1 MICVLN
7 ISFRDENCF
16 SVYDGITFDFFYLL
30 FLCPS
35 DQSEVSWSRFSANE
49 SPPCPPTAPQ
59 VLRPS
64 CSSQSAPCTC
74 SAHHSG
80 SMSSWQ
86 TTRQHTSSYG
96 RFREMVC
103 ASECLHIPL
112 LSGERTEA
120 FSVPVLRRRRR
131 RGINVSGLVCANTL
145 PCASE
150 SRTSM
155 PTAPPKPWE
164 AC

>member
-1 MICVLN
+1 MMESVLTFFICYSPAHLTNQRSADPASQPMRALPAPPLRRNSCGHLAPVSRRPAPVVPTSEGACHLGKQLADTKAH
-7 ISFRDENCF
+7 R
-16 SVYDGITFDFFYLL
+16 VDFVKL
-30 FLCPS
+30 
-35 DQSEVSWSRFSANE
+35 
-49 SPPCPPTAPQ
+49 
-59 VLRPS
+59 
-64 CSSQSAPCTC
+64 
-74 SAHHSG
+74 
-80 SMSSWQ
+80 M
-86 TTRQHTSSYG
+86 
-96 RFREMVC
+96 C